1 MSIKAFAIAA
11 VALASTASV
20 ASANSY
26 FELPRAQSSTNN
38 LELGIVRAEAD
49 GIVEIYSRTDGEQSV
64 LLGTQAVRAGA
75 NTDVRVNTGT
85 PLRSDVVAVLK
96 VDGEVVASETYRIDR

>member
-11 VALASTASV
+11 VTLAATASV

-26 FELPRAQSSTNN
+26 FELPRAQAATSTV
-38 LELGIVRAEAD
+38 ELGIVRAEAD
-49 GIVEIYSRTDGEQSV
+49 GIVEIYDRAAGKQGA

-75 NTDVRVNTGT
+75 NTNVRVNTGV
-85 PLRSDVVAVLK
+85 PARRDVIAVLK
-96 VDGEVVASETYRIDR
+96 VGGEVVATETYRIDR

>member
-26 FELPRAQSSTNN
+26 FELPRAQDATST

-49 GIVEIYSRTDGEQSV
+49 GIVEIYSRGDNEQAV
-64 LLGTQAVRAGA
+64 LLGTENVRAGA
-75 NTDVRVNTGT
+75 NADVRVNTGT

-96 VDGEVVASETYRIDR
+96 VDGEVVATETYRIDR

>member
-26 FELPRAQSSTNN
+26 FELPRAQNTNGTI
-38 LELGIVRAEAD
+38 ELGVVRSAGD
-49 GIVEIYSRTDGEQSV
+49 GIVEIYDYHTGEQGA
-64 LLGTQAVRAGA
+64 LLGTQTVRAGA
-75 NTDVRVNTGT
+75 NDGVRVNTGA
-85 PLRSDVVAVLK
+85 PLRRDVIAVLT
-96 VDGEVVASETYRIDR
+96 VDGEVVASETYRVKR

>member
-26 FELPRAQSSTNN
+26 FELPRAQDATSN
-38 LELGIVRAEAD
+38 LELGIVRAAGD
-49 GIVEIYSRTDGEQSV
+49 GVIEIYSRTDGDKSV
-64 LLGTQAVRAGA
+64 LLGTQTVRAGA
-75 NTDVRVNTGT
+75 NTDVRVNTGA
-85 PLRSDVVAVLK
+85 PVRSDVVAVLK
-96 VDGEVVASETYRIDR
+96 IDGEIVATETYRIDR